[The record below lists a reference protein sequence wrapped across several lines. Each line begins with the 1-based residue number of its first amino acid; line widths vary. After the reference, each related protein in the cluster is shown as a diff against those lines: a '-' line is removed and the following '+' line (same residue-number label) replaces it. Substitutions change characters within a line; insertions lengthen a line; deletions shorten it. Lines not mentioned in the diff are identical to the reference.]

1 MIVIVIAVLDFII
14 SIHPISFN
22 KIIFIMHQEDN
33 NNNDDDDKNTILLN
47 NNNDEV
53 DDDDEIDEPIISKSI
68 HEPAL
73 SSLPSDIISSVA
85 TSSHDISTISID
97 TTTVAFNN
105 IHKIS
110 INNNGYDDGSNNMHV
125 DNNIVNSTTNTIN
138 NNNNDSTIDVNDDVN
153 QSNYDLNNINHF
165 LSLNSSL
172 AYRNDDNNEEE
183 DEVDEPI
190 NGIATNLL
198 ITTNINIDQKD
209 DNVVKNNDNAYSSKN
224 DGKGS
229 SGVVDNLILAV
240 VDGDEDEDE
249 DVVMKTDGS
258 NVIPTNNDNIMN
270 VNNTDSTYNNN
281 NNNYII
287 PSYSSTEFTEAMSA
301 VTTDCW
307 DISSWLICLEEAEQG
322 RSGTTTVIDIYEQ
335 IVQKF
340 PRSAKFWKNLT
351 EYHLSNNC
359 MELAEEVMKKSVTV
373 CRSVELWVMY
383 LNYVVGLYNDIS
395 NNKISAT
402 TTTSIASNASTSS
415 KSVKNIDTELL
426 RMTPTS
432 TTSTSNNAAS
442 TTSVVNN
449 THESILLIR
458 RRCETI
464 FEEACNNVGYSIHA
478 YLIWRLYINFIK
490 SWQEVGMIESGK
502 KLHTL
507 RSTYQRA
514 ICVCMEQ
521 SDEIWNEYESFEKQ
535 QNSNNS
541 SSNNNSNNNND
552 QALENYLHDFN
563 RKFLHAKSITRERKR
578 LMHGI
583 LFDRLASPSI
593 TSNYELQQLDLWNTW
608 IK

>member
-1 MIVIVIAVLDFII
+1 
-14 SIHPISFN
+14 
-22 KIIFIMHQEDN
+22 MHREDN
-33 NNNDDDDKNTILLN
+33 NDDVKSILLN
-47 NNNDEV
+47 NSNN
-53 DDDDEIDEPIISKSI
+53 DDDEIDEPIISKSI
-68 HEPAL
+68 YT
-73 SSLPSDIISSVA
+73 SSSSSSSSSSVQSDIASSSA
-85 TSSHDISTISID
+85 TSSHDIATISID
-97 TTTVAFNN
+97 TIGTTAAFNN
-105 IHKIS
+105 IHKIT
-110 INNNGYDDGSNNMHV
+110 INNNEYDDGSNNMHV
-125 DNNIVNSTTNTIN
+125 NEELVNSITNTITTN
-138 NNNNDSTIDVNDDVN
+138 NNTIDGNDDVN
-153 QSNYDLNNINHF
+153 QNSYDLSNINHF

-172 AYRNDDNNEEE
+172 AYKNDDNNEEE

-190 NGIATNLL
+190 NGIFTNTL
-198 ITTNINIDQKD
+198 ITVDTITDHKD
-209 DNVVKNNDNAYSSKN
+209 DNSNSNNDS
-224 DGKGS
+224 KGS
-229 SGVVDNLILAV
+229 SGMVGDHILTAVDDDDDDDDN
-240 VDGDEDEDE
+240 GN
-249 DVVMKTDGS
+249 VVMMTEGS
-258 NVIPTNNDNIMN
+258 IVIPTNNYNMMN
-270 VNNTDSTYNNN
+270 VNNTDSTTTNNN
-281 NNNYII
+281 NDNNSNYII
-287 PSYSSTEFTEAMSA
+287 PSYCSTEFTEAMSA

-322 RSGTTTVIDIYEQ
+322 RSGATTVIDIYEQ

-340 PRSAKFWKNLT
+340 PRSAKFWKNLI

-383 LNYVVGLYNDIS
+383 LNYVVGLYNDII
-395 NNKISAT
+395 NNKVSAT
-402 TTTSIASNASTSS
+402 MNASTTSTASNASTTANTTTNIASS
-415 KSVKNIDTELL
+415 SSSSIKSLTESASEILK
-426 RMTPTS
+426 MTPTTV
-432 TTSTSNNAAS
+432 TTTTTTNSASLAAV
-442 TTSVVNN
+442 VVNN
-449 THESILLIR
+449 TQESILQIR

-478 YLIWRLYINFIK
+478 YSIWRLYINFIK

-521 SDEIWNEYESFEKQ
+521 SDEIWNEYETFEKQ
-535 QNSNNS
+535 QKSNNDIHS
-541 SSNNNSNNNND
+541 SSNSD

-583 LFDRLASPSI
+583 LFDRLASPST

>member
-1 MIVIVIAVLDFII
+1 
-14 SIHPISFN
+14 
-22 KIIFIMHQEDN
+22 MHQEDN
-33 NNNDDDDKNTILLN
+33 NNDDVKSILLN
-47 NNNDEV
+47 NSNN
-53 DDDDEIDEPIISKSI
+53 DDDEIDEPIISKSI
-68 HEPAL
+68 YT
-73 SSLPSDIISSVA
+73 SSSSSSVLSDIASSSA
-85 TSSHDISTISID
+85 TSSHDIATISID
-97 TTTVAFNN
+97 TIGTTVAFNN
-105 IHKIS
+105 IHKIT
-110 INNNGYDDGSNNMHV
+110 INKNEYDDGTNNMHV
-125 DNNIVNSTTNTIN
+125 DEELVNSIPNTTTNNIN
-138 NNNNDSTIDVNDDVN
+138 NIDGDDNVN
-153 QSNYDLNNINHF
+153 QNNYDLSNINHF

-172 AYRNDDNNEEE
+172 AYKNDDNNEEE
-183 DEVDEPI
+183 DEIDEPI
-190 NGIATNLL
+190 NSIFTNNLIA
-198 ITTNINIDQKD
+198 IDINTDHED
-209 DNVVKNNDNAYSSKN
+209 DNANSNNDSK
-224 DGKGS
+224 GGS
-229 SGVVDNLILAV
+229 GMVGDHIFTAVDDDDDDN
-240 VDGDEDEDE
+240 GN
-249 DVVMKTDGS
+249 VVMMTERS
-258 NVIPTNNDNIMN
+258 IVIPTNNYNMMH
-270 VNNTDSTYNNN
+270 VNNIDSSTTNNN
-281 NNNYII
+281 DDNNSNYII
-287 PSYSSTEFTEAMSA
+287 PSYCSTEFTEAMSA

-322 RSGTTTVIDIYEQ
+322 RSGATTVIDIYEQ

-383 LNYVVGLYNDIS
+383 LNYVVGLYNDII
-395 NNKISAT
+395 NNKVSAT
-402 TTTSIASNASTSS
+402 TNASTTSTASNASTTATTTTNIASS
-415 KSVKNIDTELL
+415 NSSSIKSLTESSSDILKI
-426 RMTPTS
+426 TPTTV
-432 TTSTSNNAAS
+432 TTTTTTTNTASLAAV
-442 TTSVVNN
+442 VVNN
-449 THESILLIR
+449 TQESILQIR

-478 YLIWRLYINFIK
+478 YSIWRLYINFIK

-521 SDEIWNEYESFEKQ
+521 SDEIWNEYETFEKQ
-535 QNSNNS
+535 QKSNNS
-541 SSNNNSNNNND
+541 IHSSSNSD

-583 LFDRLASPSI
+583 LFDRLASPST